1 MPSKKYDASLSEY
14 KKKMGQFNKTGDI
27 ALLSDEEDRA
37 MWKEMYKD
45 VLRGKIPADKGEFK
59 RLYGLLVYNK
69 KEKQGTAA
77 GNDTT
82 EKKNPAAGSDK
93 SASSNSKGTVDDSPK
108 QEAKDIMNPLLVQ
121 LKSENNGKIPD
132 NIETDEV
139 IQYAKKELNPA
150 LDVKAAEQQL
160 EQLAANDQSTRRPGL
175 TTPTPKAGDDAQT
188 AAATP
193 AEKESEKESEKQP
206 LETDSIEINDE
217 KSDKKPMS
225 DADRNNILKHLGKLS
240 NADLH
245 WLTTEL
251 KKELENAS
259 KEKGADNIE
268 EGIAD
273 KIKDYLNKRE
283 RYSTTDALHYIVRTA
298 RELGIPSKEV
308 ISDWEKIAHNST
320 DKSII
325 QGVIR
330 NVANRHGKNIES
342 AKDIKLK
349 GDSKASPLAK
359 SILTYC
365 VKNDRC
371 QDVLDIMKDSG
382 LESGAIGNVA
392 DKIRRIPGLGK
403 MFGESLNE
411 FDISH
416 KVTGEFLTAVASAA
430 GVKKAGEAPQKSDT
444 DAIEKGNDEVEDNGG
459 DEEVTQESLRRI
471 ADMLDNSSAETK
483 CVVIEC
489 AIKWSLHNC
498 GNNVRK
504 TLTESVAPSPAIDEV
519 HFDFLNEMLESYG
532 VLWSDLGIRP
542 LYEDGYIVLKKKT
555 KINETISSEL
565 LDTKIDVISLKK
577 VLSLIS
583 DHNMGGNMS
592 LIRKSI
598 FSKLRNV
605 DNIEA
610 KTLRYIGDELTSL
623 ANKGVDLSQAFNV

>member
-1 MPSKKYDASLSEY
+1 MPSKKDIQSLQKY
-14 KKKMGQFNKTGDI
+14 KTQMDRYNQRDIDGLDEGNREIWDSANDSVKNGKVPSRDILSVFRVLNKNK
-27 ALLSDEEDRA
+27 EE
-37 MWKEMYKD
+37 
-45 VLRGKIPADKGEFK
+45 
-59 RLYGLLVYNK
+59 
-69 KEKQGTAA
+69 
-77 GNDTT
+77 
-82 EKKNPAAGSDK
+82 
-93 SASSNSKGTVDDSPK
+93 K
-108 QEAKDIMNPLLVQ
+108 QEAADEEHRKKTISNISAGRDAARQNTANIIEPLLVQ
-121 LKSENNGKIPD
+121 LKSENNGEIPD
-132 NIETDEV
+132 NIDSDKV

-160 EQLAANDQSTRRPGL
+160 QQLVAKDQSTRRPGVVAPNQL
-175 TTPTPKAGDDAQT
+175 AGGNNQT
-188 AAATP
+188 NATKSAGNDTQKAAAG
-193 AEKESEKESEKQP
+193 KESEKQS
-206 LETDSIEINDE
+206 LETDSIENNGE
-217 KSDKKPMS
+217 KSDKKPMA
-225 DADRNNILKHLGKLS
+225 DADKNNIKKHLGKLS

-251 KKELENAS
+251 KKELKNAS
-259 KEKGADNIE
+259 EKGFNNIE
-268 EGIAD
+268 EGVFD
-273 KIKDYLNKRE
+273 KIGGMLNKRE

-308 ISDWEKIAHNST
+308 ISDWEQEAHNST
-320 DKSII
+320 DKRVI

-330 NVANRHGKNIES
+330 KVANRHGKNIES

-382 LESGAIGNVA
+382 LESGAIGSVA
-392 DKIRRIPGLGK
+392 DKIRRIPGVGK

-623 ANKGVDLSQAFNV
+623 AHKGVDLSQAFNV

>member
-1 MPSKKYDASLSEY
+1 MPTVNKNTKAY
-14 KKKMGQFNKTGDI
+14 KKRLENYVEKFKQFNK
-27 ALLSDEEDRA
+27 ASDMESFSHEEDKKA
-37 MWKEMYKD
+37 WKDM
-45 VLRGKIPADKGEFK
+45 LRGVMRGDVPSDTAEFT
-59 RLYGLLVYNK
+59 RLYGLLVNAK
-69 KEKQGTAA
+69 QEKQGNATGDGSDNAA
-77 GNDTT
+77 GAD
-82 EKKNPAAGSDK
+82 A
-93 SASSNSKGTVDDSPK
+93 KGTVDNSSK
-108 QEAKDIMNPLLVQ
+108 QEAKDIMQPLLVQ
-121 LKSENNGKIPD
+121 LKSENNGEIPD
-132 NIETDEV
+132 NIDSDRV

-160 EQLAANDQSTRRPGL
+160 QQLVAKDQSTRRPGVVAPNQL
-175 TTPTPKAGDDAQT
+175 AGDNNQTNGKDAQK

-193 AEKESEKESEKQP
+193 SGKESEKPS
-206 LETDSIEINDE
+206 LETDSIENNGE
-217 KSDKKPMS
+217 KSDKKPMA
-225 DADRNNILKHLGKLS
+225 DADKNNIKKHLGKLS

-251 KKELENAS
+251 KKELKNAS
-259 KEKGADNIE
+259 EKGFNNIE
-268 EGIAD
+268 EGVFD
-273 KIKDYLNKRE
+273 KIGGMLNKRE

-308 ISDWEKIAHNST
+308 ISDWEQEAHNST
-320 DKSII
+320 DKRVI

-330 NVANRHGKNIES
+330 KVANRHGKNIES

-519 HFDFLNEMLESYG
+519 HFDFLNEMLENYG